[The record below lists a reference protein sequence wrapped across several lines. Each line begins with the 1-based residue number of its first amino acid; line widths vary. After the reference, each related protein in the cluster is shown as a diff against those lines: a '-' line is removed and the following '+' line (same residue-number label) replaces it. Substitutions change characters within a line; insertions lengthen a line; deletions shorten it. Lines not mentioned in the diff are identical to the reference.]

1 MILVLSLHGFY
12 LDPGILDI
20 FIQPMGLFANLS
32 HATIGSVISSS
43 GPTRFWLC
51 YKTGNQF
58 VYGAP
63 VDGYPA
69 SSTSVPGGPYQDPHI
84 DSRPTSIPAQ
94 SGDSH
99 PKAGAKPPPPRVAT
113 RPVPPPVLSRLACV
127 TIQPWPPP
135 VPTNPG
141 YLIYRQPLS
150 QLSTAHC
157 LKAPRGEG
165 DK

>member
-20 FIQPMGLFANLS
+20 FIQPMGLFANLN

-43 GPTRFWLC
+43 GPTRYWLC

-84 DSRPTSIPAQ
+84 DSHPTSIPAQ

-99 PKAGAKPPPPRVAT
+99 PNAGPWCHVTLPSHHPRVWLLDLFHLRFLAGW
-113 RPVPPPVLSRLACV
+113 PVLLFSHGHHQYL
-127 TIQPWPPP
+127 
-135 VPTNPG
+135 PTPG
-141 YLIYRQPLS
+141 
-150 QLSTAHC
+150 T
-157 LKAPRGEG
+157 
-165 DK
+165 